1 MLPIRSCPNAWQC
14 LLLELGNHQNGLIKG
29 VSHQSLADHL
39 GTYRETVSAI
49 LRDFKR
55 QDVVELGYRRIT
67 IVDVE
72 ELKAIAGVWEW

>member
-1 MLPIRSCPNAWQC
+1 M
-14 LLLELGNHQNGLIKG
+14 IKG

-55 QDVVELGYRRIT
+55 QGLVELGYRRISL
-67 IVDVE
+67 VDTE
-72 ELKAIAGVWEW
+72 TLRDIAGIWE